1 MVHYSH
7 LIITWGFYKVGYVLS
22 RMTIHTYHYDVLH
35 VKAPFVIPLC
45 QGFMFWSFV
54 LHCLHFPSSLFLHF
68 HVCWSFAH
76 FVTPCN
82 VHSTLCDTTSYKH
95 TTCMHHWHQAIF
107 CCWFV
112 FLFLTMFSFVFST
125 YKLFIFKFMFS
136 SFSFSLSS
144 CSYFV
149 VFSFSIS
156 YFHNIWK

>member
-1 MVHYSH
+1 MMMCYMWRS
-7 LIITWGFYKVGYVLS
+7 LLS
-22 RMTIHTYHYDVLH
+22 FPCA
-35 VKAPFVIPLC
+35 KALC
-45 QGFMFWSFV
+45 WSFV
-54 LHCLHFPSSLFLHF
+54 LHCFHFQFSLFLHF

-82 VHSTLCDTTSYKH
+82 VHSTLCDITSHKH
-95 TTCMHHWHQAIF
+95 TTCVHRWHQAIF

-112 FLFLTMFSFVFST
+112 FLFLNYVLFCVF
-125 YKLFIFKFMFS
+125 YLQAFHFQALIFKLMFS

-149 VFSFSIS
+149 VFSFSTS

>member
-1 MVHYSH
+1 MT
-7 LIITWGFYKVGYVLS
+7 TWGFYKVGNVLS
-22 RMTIHTYHYDVLH
+22 RMLIHTYYYDVLH
-35 VKAPFVIPLC
+35 VKVPFVIPLC
-45 QGFMFWSFV
+45 QGFMLKLCVALLALSVLFV
-54 LHCLHFPSSLFLHF
+54 LALSCL
-68 HVCWSFAH
+68 CWSFAH

-82 VHSTLCDTTSYKH
+82 VHSTLCDITSHKH
-95 TTCMHHWHQAIF
+95 TTCVHCWHQAIF

-112 FLFLTMFSFVFST
+112 FLFLNYVLFCVF
-125 YKLFIFKFMFS
+125 YFQAFHFQAVIFKLMFS